1 MKKCENKNST
11 FHYLKIFLKCTGR
24 ERLVISFCYYSHR
37 GSFGKTRST
46 FSSIHKTNR
55 REGIFSRAEGS
66 TTIVPILTK
75 HQYQQCTL
83 SDALSFIYGKCTY
96 LFFKKNQGRYATN
109 IYLFKVKNRNSRKRC
124 EICSILT
131 IKTHLFV
138 VSLLLTLN
146 KLFLCF
152 FNPCVT
158 SVTLTQLVN
167 RPANMLLLVTML

>member
-1 MKKCENKNST
+1 MVKHTQTSNNSSAIYRRIVLCDWPLSGWHLKKVNADSKQKFRTLWFFVIYPGKFVFNLSRTDLGRREGLHKTWGTMKKCENKNST

-75 HQYQQCTL
+75 HQYQ
-83 SDALSFIYGKCTY
+83 
-96 LFFKKNQGRYATN
+96 
-109 IYLFKVKNRNSRKRC
+109 
-124 EICSILT
+124 
-131 IKTHLFV
+131 
-138 VSLLLTLN
+138 
-146 KLFLCF
+146 
-152 FNPCVT
+152 
-158 SVTLTQLVN
+158 
-167 RPANMLLLVTML
+167 